1 MVIAV
6 KTILVVNHCRK
17 II

>member
-6 KTILVVNHCRK
+6 KTILVVNHYRK